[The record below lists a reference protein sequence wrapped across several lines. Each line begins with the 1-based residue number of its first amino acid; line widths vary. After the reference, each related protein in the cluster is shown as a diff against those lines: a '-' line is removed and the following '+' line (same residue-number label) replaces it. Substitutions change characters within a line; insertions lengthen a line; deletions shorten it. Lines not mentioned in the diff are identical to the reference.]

1 MSLKPSP
8 KKPSNR
14 RTISIPQAL
23 VVASLSASI
32 GVIMT
37 ALACAH
43 SVVGPHYNVYDSV
56 VSASVVAARYANIR
70 SRDGLISSS
79 IQISKSPQSLM
90 VAPTT
95 GGQWPKVVWLMSFPN
110 R

>member
-1 MSLKPSP
+1 M
-8 KKPSNR
+8 
-14 RTISIPQAL
+14 
-23 VVASLSASI
+23 ASLSASI

-43 SVVGPHYNVYDSV
+43 FVVGPHYNVYDSV

-90 VAPTT
+90 VTPMPE
-95 GGQWPKVVWLMSFPN
+95 GKGPMMDEKVI
-110 R
+110 